1 MQSFIIKMI
10 LNTMTSQNWQFFFVA
25 FHGVTEDHH
34 HYPLMDVSFYQGAL
48 RSFVV

>member
-25 FHGVTEDHH
+25 FHGVTKD
-34 HYPLMDVSFYQGAL
+34 PLKDVSFYQGAL
-48 RSFVV
+48 RSLVV